1 MKSAGEASLQW
12 FDAHCHFDFEVYE
25 GRREGD
31 WAQASA
37 AGVAGVMIPGVS
49 RALTEALMKR
59 PSQGWN
65 QHCLAGL
72 HPYWCHEHH
81 SSDLDFLE
89 QALKQLKSAAVGEA
103 GLDVHLAKS
112 GQVAMETQWQWL
124 QPQVELAEHL
134 RLPLVLHVRGMHDEL
149 WSFLRRRSFSY
160 GGLVHAFSGSE
171 QQGRRWHELGFALG
185 VGGAMTHPRAQR
197 LRRTLTALPSEA
209 LLLETDSPDM
219 LPAFL
224 GGRVNVPAMIP
235 LYGAIL
241 ARLRN
246 MDSLSEIAQIQQQ
259 NLYRIFPLLAVNS
272 SENSSFNSLKD

>member
-1 MKSAGEASLQW
+1 MQW
-12 FDAHCHFDFEVYE
+12 FDAHCHFDFDVFE

-31 WAQASA
+31 WAQASR
-37 AGVAGVMIPGVS
+37 AGVGGVMIPGVS

-59 PSQGWN
+59 PPQGWN

-72 HPYWCHEHH
+72 HPYWCHEHQP
-81 SSDLDFLE
+81 SDLDFLE

-103 GLDVHLAKS
+103 GIDVHLVKS
-112 GQVAMETQWQWL
+112 GRVSLDTQWYWL
-124 QPQVELAEHL
+124 LPQIELAEHL

-149 WSFLRRRSFSY
+149 CSFLRRRRFTH

-197 LRRTLTALPSEA
+197 LRCTLQALPVES

-219 LPAFL
+219 APAFTADQ
-224 GGRVNVPAMIP
+224 VNVPAMIP

-246 MDSLSEIAQIQQQ
+246 MDSLSEIAQILQQ
-259 NLYRIFPLLAVNS
+259 NLYRIFPSLAVNS
-272 SENSSFNSLKD
+272 SENTFLNSLKD

>member
-81 SSDLDFLE
+81 SSDLNFLE
-89 QALKQLKSAAVGEA
+89 YTCTKRSNSFDLEIMLSTC
-103 GLDVHLAKS
+103 S
-112 GQVAMETQWQWL
+112 
-124 QPQVELAEHL
+124 
-134 RLPLVLHVRGMHDEL
+134 VL
-149 WSFLRRRSFSY
+149 
-160 GGLVHAFSGSE
+160 
-171 QQGRRWHELGFALG
+171 
-185 VGGAMTHPRAQR
+185 
-197 LRRTLTALPSEA
+197 
-209 LLLETDSPDM
+209 
-219 LPAFL
+219 
-224 GGRVNVPAMIP
+224 
-235 LYGAIL
+235 
-241 ARLRN
+241 
-246 MDSLSEIAQIQQQ
+246 SLIK
-259 NLYRIFPLLAVNS
+259 FHC
-272 SENSSFNSLKD
+272 

>member
-1 MKSAGEASLQW
+1 MKSAGEPSVQW
-12 FDAHCHFDFEVYE
+12 FDAHCHFDFDVFE

-31 WAQASA
+31 WAQANR
-37 AGVAGVMIPGVS
+37 AGVGGVMIPGVS

-59 PSQGWN
+59 PPQGWN

-72 HPYWCHEHH
+72 HPYWCHEHQP
-81 SSDLDFLE
+81 SDLDFLE

-103 GLDVHLAKS
+103 GLDVHLVKS
-112 GQVAMETQWQWL
+112 GRVSLDTQWHWL
-124 QPQVELAEHL
+124 LPQIELAEHL
-134 RLPLVLHVRGMHDEL
+134 GLPLVLHVRGMHDEL
-149 WSFLRRRSFSY
+149 CSFLRRRRFTH

-197 LRRTLTALPSEA
+197 LRCTLQALPVES

-219 LPAFL
+219 APAFTADQ
-224 GGRVNVPAMIP
+224 VNVPAMIP

-246 MDSLSEIAQIQQQ
+246 MDSLSEIAQILQQ
-259 NLYRIFPLLAVNS
+259 NLYRIFPSLAVNS
-272 SENSSFNSLKD
+272 SENTFLNSLKD